1 MPIASWYTGQWYGEA
16 AGAMRVNDNIGTL
29 AGGLNATARVS
40 GSLAGQGLVT
50 NAKATR
56 LRNRPC
62 TMTGQGLITQG
73 LPKAAARVAAVI
85 KVNEL
90 SQDDVTG
97 AVLEAKVEGSLSL
110 KEAIRLLLAVAAGDA
125 SGLEGASPVFKS
137 LDGTKNRIEATYVAG
152 ERDVTSLDAS

>member
-1 MPIASWYTGQWYGEA
+1 MPLASWYTGQWFGPA
-16 AGAMRVNDNIGTL
+16 AGAMRVNDNLGELL
-29 AGGLNATARVS
+29 ADVEATARAAS
-40 GSLAGQGLVT
+40 TITAQGLMT

-62 TMTGQGLITQG
+62 TITAQGLMTQA

-97 AVLEAKVEGSLSL
+97 AVLEAKVEGNLSL

-125 SGLEGASPVFKS
+125 TGLEGSNPVFKS
-137 LDGTKNRIEATYVAG
+137 QDGTKNRIEASYSAG
-152 ERDVTSLDAS
+152 DRDVTLRDAT

>member
-1 MPIASWYTGQWYGEA
+1 MPLASIFSLHWYGPA
-16 AGAMRVNDNIGTL
+16 AGAMRVNDNLGTL
-29 AGGLNATARVS
+29 GGDIDGQARVAGTLS
-40 GSLAGQGLVT
+40 GQGLVT

-56 LRNRPC
+56 LKNSPC
-62 TMTGQGLITQG
+62 TVTGQGLVTQA
-73 LPKAAARVAAVI
+73 LPKAAARVAANI

-125 SGLEGASPVFKS
+125 SGLEGSSPVFKS
-137 LDGTKNRIEATYVAG
+137 QDGTKNRIEATYAAG
-152 ERDVTSLDAS
+152 ERDITSLDAS

>member
-1 MPIASWYTGQWYGEA
+1 MPAGAFANFHVYGPA
-16 AGAMRVNDNIGTL
+16 AGAMVSADNSGTVTADIKADAAAAGTL
-29 AGGLNATARVS
+29 S
-40 GSLAGQGLVT
+40 GQGLVT

-56 LRNRPC
+56 LRNSPC
-62 TMTGQGLITQG
+62 TITAQGLMTQA

>member
-1 MPIASWYTGQWYGEA
+1 M
-16 AGAMRVNDNIGTL
+16 
-29 AGGLNATARVS
+29 
-40 GSLAGQGLVT
+40 T

-56 LRNRPC
+56 LKNSPC
-62 TMTGQGLITQG
+62 TMNGQGLVTQA
-73 LPKAAARVAAVI
+73 LPKAAARVAALI

-125 SGLEGASPVFKS
+125 SGLEGSNPVFKS
-137 LDGTKNRIEATYVAG
+137 QDGTKNRIEATYAAG
-152 ERDVTSLDAS
+152 ERDITSLDAS

>member
-1 MPIASWYTGQWYGEA
+1 MPLASWYTGQWFGPA
-16 AGAMRVNDNIGTL
+16 AGAMRVNDNIGTVT
-29 AGGLNATARVS
+29 AGIKGQVRAS
-40 GSLAGQGLVT
+40 GTLSGQGLVT

-56 LRNRPC
+56 LRNSPC
-62 TMTGQGLITQG
+62 TITAQGLMTQA

-110 KEAIRLLLAVAAGDA
+110 KEILRILLAHAAGDA
-125 SGLEGASPVFKS
+125 SGLESGTSVFKS
-137 LDGTKNRIEATYVAG
+137 QDGTTDRIVGTYAAG
-152 ERDVTSLDAS
+152 TRNVTAVDGS

>member
-1 MPIASWYTGQWYGEA
+1 MPLASWYTGQWYGQA
-16 AGAMRVNDNIGTL
+16 AGAMSVNDSIGTVTADIKADAAA
-29 AGGLNATARVS
+29 AGTLS
-40 GSLAGQGLVT
+40 GQGLVT

-56 LRNRPC
+56 LRNSPC
-62 TMTGQGLITQG
+62 TMSGQGLVTQA

-110 KEAIRLLLAVAAGDA
+110 KEAIRLLIAVAAGDA
-125 SGLEGASPVFKS
+125 SGLEGSNPVFKS

>member
-1 MPIASWYTGQWYGEA
+1 MPLASWYTGQWYGEA
-16 AGAMRVNDNIGTL
+16 AGAMRVNDSIGTVV
-29 AGGLNATARVS
+29 ADVNATARAQGTLS
-40 GSLAGQGLVT
+40 GQGLVT

-56 LRNRPC
+56 LRNSPC
-62 TMTGQGLITQG
+62 TITAQGLMTQA
-73 LPKAAARVAAVI
+73 LPKASARIAATI

-125 SGLEGASPVFKS
+125 TGLEGSSPVFKS
-137 LDGTKNRIEATYVAG
+137 QDGTKNRIEATYAAG
-152 ERDVTSLDAS
+152 DRNVTLVDPS

>member
-1 MPIASWYTGQWYGEA
+1 MP
-16 AGAMRVNDNIGTL
+16 AGAFFAFHLYGPAMGAMLSNDSIGTV
-29 AGGLNATARVS
+29 AGDVSATARATGTLS
-40 GSLAGQGLVT
+40 GQGLVT

-56 LRNRPC
+56 LRNQPC
-62 TMTGQGLITQG
+62 TITAQGLMTQA

-125 SGLEGASPVFKS
+125 TGLEGSAPVFKS
-137 LDGTKNRIEATYVAG
+137 QDGTKNRIEATYAAG
-152 ERDVTSLDAS
+152 ERNVTLLDAS

>member
-1 MPIASWYTGQWYGEA
+1 MPLASWYTGQWFGPA
-16 AGAMRVNDNIGTL
+16 AGAMRVNDNLGELLGDLNAQARVAGTL
-29 AGGLNATARVS
+29 S
-40 GSLAGQGLVT
+40 GQGLVA

-56 LRNRPC
+56 LKNSPC
-62 TMTGQGLITQG
+62 TITGQGLVTQA
-73 LPKAAARVAAVI
+73 LPKAAARVAATI

>member
-1 MPIASWYTGQWYGEA
+1 MPAGAFANFHVYGPA
-16 AGAMRVNDNIGTL
+16 AGAMVVADSIGT
-29 AGGLNATARVS
+29 AAADVKGDAAVS
-40 GSLAGQGLVT
+40 GTLSGQGLVT

-56 LRNRPC
+56 LKNSPC
-62 TMTGQGLITQG
+62 TVTGQGLVTQA
-73 LPKAAARVAAVI
+73 LPKAAARVAALI

-110 KEAIRLLLAVAAGDA
+110 KEAIRLLIAVAAGDA
-125 SGLEGASPVFKS
+125 SGLEGANPVFKS
-137 LDGTKNRIEATYVAG
+137 LDGTKNRIEATYAAG